1 MSQGD
6 QSSPPEKIA
15 NRKLAAFSIERLLAP
30 NKDPP
35 VDQRSIFHA
44 KFKSSPADEFYD
56 EGRALTAVPD
66 SSMSSTEEIESLE
79 ESNTVGSTTP
89 EPEISYEAC
98 TSSSGGNCGVEMDC
112 SDKDI
117 HEGSSSVT
125 SDDDRKK
132 RPRTA
137 FTAAQIKSLEAEFER
152 NKYLSVAKRLQLS
165 KSLKLTETQIKIW
178 FQNRRT
184 KWKRKYTND
193 VELLAQQYYSSLG
206 IPAPR
211 PIFVGDRLWF
221 FNYPGQPQP
230 ATPPLLPPHM
240 GHLSLPPGMPIVQ
253 PLASNLS
260 PGTQHSVFPSIS
272 PSHSVHPLTQRIDF
286 RRQDT

>member
-1 MSQGD
+1 MSRED
-6 QSSPPEKIA
+6 QSGSKEKIEG
-15 NRKLAAFSIERLLAP
+15 RKSAAFSIERLLAP
-30 NKDPP
+30 NHDPP
-35 VDQRSIFHA
+35 VDQSSIFQG
-44 KFKSSPADEFYD
+44 KFKSSADEFYHH
-56 EGRALTAVPD
+56 ERTLTVIAD
-66 SSMSSTEEIESLE
+66 SSMSSTDEMESLE
-79 ESNTVGSTTP
+79 EGNTVGSTTP

-98 TSSSGGNCGVEMDC
+98 TSSSSGNYPGEMDS

-117 HEGSSSVT
+117 QGCSSVT

-137 FTAAQIKSLEAEFER
+137 FTAAQIKSLESEFER

-230 ATPPLLPPHM
+230 AAPPLLPPHM
-240 GHLSLPPGMPIVQ
+240 GHLSLPPGLPIVQ
-253 PLASNLS
+253 PLTSNLS
-260 PGTQHSVFPSIS
+260 PGTQHSVFPNIS
-272 PSHSVHPLTQRIDF
+272 PSHSLHPLTQRIHF